1 MSFSTRLLEWYAEKG
16 RSLPWR
22 ETHDPYVVW
31 VTEIILQQTRIDQ
44 GIDYYFRFLEAFP
57 DVSRLAAAPE
67 DEVLRLWQGLGY
79 YSRARNLHRAARE
92 IVEKGGGQL
101 PGSYAEWLKVPGV
114 GPYTAAAIAS
124 IAFGEAVPALD
135 GNVYRV
141 LARVFG
147 IAESTEKGAGK
158 KVFREVAS
166 GLIDREDPGAF
177 NQAMMDF
184 GAMVCK
190 PAAPLCPDCIF
201 NRECLA
207 LQQDAVDQYPVKKAP
222 KAIRNRYFNYFF
234 FFFEDQEGQQQFL
247 VRQRDGKDIWKN
259 LYELP
264 LIETA
269 EEAGPEKVF
278 EMPQWKNWFPD
289 KKELTWT
296 GQPLSFRHV
305 LTHQVIHAKFYAVRL
320 PPEKALTL
328 AEEFFLVDEKAFER
342 LPKSRLTLLFLQR
355 NMKK

>member
-1 MSFSTRLLEWYAEKG
+1 MSFSTRLLEWYAAEG
-16 RSLPWR
+16 RNLPWR
-22 ETHDPYVVW
+22 ETLDPYVVW

-57 DVSRLAAAPE
+57 DVLTLAAAPE
-67 DEVLRLWQGLGY
+67 DQVLRLWQGLGY

-92 IVEKGGGQL
+92 IVEERDGQL
-101 PGSYAEWLKVPGV
+101 PGSYAEWLKIPGV

-124 IAFGEAVPALD
+124 IAFGEPVPALD

-147 IAESTEKGAGK
+147 IDESTEKGPGK
-158 KVFREVAS
+158 KVFLEVAS
-166 GLIDREDPGAF
+166 GLIDQEDPGAF

-184 GAMVCK
+184 GATVCK
-190 PAAPLCPDCIF
+190 PSAPACHDCIF

-207 LQQDAVDQYPVKKAP
+207 LLQDAVDKYPVKKAP
-222 KAIRNRYFNYFF
+222 KTIRNRYFNYFY
-234 FFFEDQEGQQQFL
+234 FFFEDHEGHQRFL

-269 EEAGPEKVF
+269 EEAGPEKII
-278 EMPQWKNWFPD
+278 ETPQWKNWFPG
-289 KKELTWT
+289 ENVLTWS

-305 LTHQVIHAKFYAVRL
+305 LTHQLIHAKFYSVRL
-320 PPEKALTL
+320 TPEKASTFTE
-328 AEEFFLVDEKAFER
+328 AFFLVDEKAFDQ
-342 LPKSRLTLLFLQR
+342 LPKSRLTLLFFQR
-355 NMKK
+355 NM